1 MKIYLVGGAV
11 RDQQLQIDY
20 HERDW
25 LVTGATVEKMLDK
38 GFIQIDADFP
48 VFKHPQTGDEYALA
62 RTEKKQGKGYK
73 GFVTEAGPGVTL
85 EQDLAR
91 RDLTIN
97 AIAMDEDGNLID
109 PFHGLDDIRDGKL
122 RHITSA
128 FTEDPVRLLRTAR
141 FAAVLGQYGFS
152 VSHETFKLLK
162 EMSVQDELQTIR
174 PERLM
179 KEMNKA
185 LAADQCWKFFK
196 VLGKCG
202 ALNVLLPGINVWVNG
217 QQMVHGHD
225 SVSILALQ
233 RAVRLTD
240 DVAVRFMVVMYNAIV
255 NHGYILQDYLP
266 LDNKV
271 LQLQKALSAHAE
283 ILLESND
290 AAELLNALEG
300 CGVLKQGML
309 FKQVMLILQ
318 SVFPAQA
325 KRIYDLQQLAAQLSA
340 VSSEQYIQQ
349 GFSGKQ
355 LGQQIQHQRNQIII
369 DWLSAR

>member
-11 RDQQLQIDY
+11 RDQQLNIDY

-25 LVTGATVEKMLDK
+25 LVTGATIEQMLEK

-48 VFKHPQTGDEYALA
+48 VFKHPQSGDEYALA

-73 GFVTEAGPGVTL
+73 GFITEAGPEVTL

-97 AIAMDEDGNLID
+97 AIARDEEGNLID

-162 EMSVQDELQTIR
+162 EMSVQDELRTIR

-179 KEMNKA
+179 REMNKA
-185 LAADQCWKFFK
+185 LAANQCWKFFK

-202 ALNVLLPGINVWVNG
+202 ALNVLLPGINVWING

-225 SVSILALQ
+225 AESILALQ
-233 RAVRLTD
+233 RAVKLSD

-255 NHGYILQDYLP
+255 NGGYKLEDFLP
-266 LDNKV
+266 LERKL
-271 LQLQKALSAHAE
+271 LQLQKALSNHAE
-283 ILLESND
+283 ILLQSND
-290 AAELLNALEG
+290 ADALFNALEG

-309 FKQVMLILQ
+309 FNQLMLILR
-318 SVFPAQA
+318 SIYPAQA
-325 KRIYDLQQLAAQLSA
+325 QRINDLQQLVARLSA
-340 VSSEQYIQQ
+340 VSAEQYIQQ

-355 LGQQIQHQRNQIII
+355 LGQKIQYQRNQIITQ
-369 DWLSAR
+369 WLSAH